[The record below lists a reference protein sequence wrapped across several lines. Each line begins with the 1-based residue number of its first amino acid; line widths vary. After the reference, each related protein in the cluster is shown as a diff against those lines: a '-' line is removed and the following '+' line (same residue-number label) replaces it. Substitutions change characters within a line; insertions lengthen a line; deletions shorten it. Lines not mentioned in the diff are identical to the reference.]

1 MVQPNSKHTGLLERY
16 VSRETLAI
24 YDPESIFESKLCSD

>member
-1 MVQPNSKHTGLLERY
+1 MVQPNGIHTGLLERY

-24 YDPESIFESKLCSD
+24 YESESIRESNLCSH